1 MEPIPLNLYVKML
14 PFVTSMSLV
23 EMTKAFA
30 LEIQLYLMVQELQ
43 AMFGAIMFK
52 MVLPSPQLPH
62 KPTLLLELM
71 PTDVSERI
79 K

>member
-14 PFVTSMSLV
+14 SFVTSMSLV

-43 AMFGAIMFK
+43 AMFGTITFK
-52 MVLPSPQLPH
+52 MVLPSPLLPLQ
-62 KPTLLLELM
+62 PT
-71 PTDVSERI
+71 P
-79 K
+79 